1 MAKAQSTVM
10 QSVAA
15 SVAQPVVGR
24 FAPSP
29 TGRMHLGNV
38 YVALAAWLAVRK
50 AGGRFLLRIEDIDGP
65 RSVKDADRW
74 IMDDLAWLGLD
85 WDGEVVYQSQRLD
98 LYEQALKTL
107 QSEVFEGER
116 TAYPCF
122 CLRADLRAAS
132 APNES
137 DGFLVYPGTCRKYA
151 AADSTAE
158 LSAPSASFD
167 TVPDLSVRHSWR
179 LAMPRPSSAANDVR
193 FHDEIFGDQDWHL
206 AQQVGDIVI
215 RRSDGL
221 FAYQLAVTVDDL
233 LQGVNQVVRG
243 RDLLRSTAA
252 QIWLRKRLISGGFGG
267 GTVRQNAAGAV
278 LTADCAGA
286 TTYLHTA
293 ANPDYAHLPLLRSPE
308 NRRLAKRDHSIEI
321 AALRESGVSPQRV
334 IGYLAYLLGLVD
346 DAHAQVEPR
355 ELIELFD
362 WNCIVR
368 SQWGTADRIVD
379 PATLMQ

>member
-1 MAKAQSTVM
+1 MELM
-10 QSVAA
+10 QQRTCSAVQ
-15 SVAQPVVGR
+15 AQPIVGR

-38 YVALAAWLAVRK
+38 YVALAAWLAVRQ

-98 LYEQALKTL
+98 IYEQALKTL

-116 TAYPCF
+116 AAYPCF
-122 CLRADLRAAS
+122 CSRADLRAAS

-151 AADSTAE
+151 AASG
-158 LSAPSASFD
+158 APAPDASDSASASM
-167 TVPDLSVRHSWR
+167 PDLSARHSWR
-179 LAMPRPSSAANDVR
+179 LAMPRPESAANEVR
-193 FHDEIFGDQDWHL
+193 FCDEIFGEQRWNL
-206 AQQVGDIVI
+206 ARQVGDIVI

-252 QIWLRKRLISGGFGG
+252 QIWLREKLLSGGFGE
-267 GTVRQNAAGAV
+267 GAV
-278 LTADCAGA
+278 GPSGAHAGNVPATAPEDS
-286 TTYLHTA
+286 TP

-308 NRRLAKRDHSIEI
+308 NRRLAKRDHSIEV

-334 IGYLAYLLGLVD
+334 AGYLAYLLGLVD
-346 DAHAQVEPR
+346 DPRTQAEPR
-355 ELIELFD
+355 ELISAFS
-362 WNCIVR
+362 WQTIAR
-368 SQWGTADRIVD
+368 SRWGTADRIVGVNN
-379 PATLMQ
+379 LR